1 MVGFGDLWV
10 CCCGLLE
17 DLWLAVGCCGRRI
30 VVAGGVCGGLAVMVL
45 ISGGFFVLFYV
56 APNTVKY
63 LLDHFP
69 KCKQTLEK
77 QSFSLKSFAFANIL
91 R

>member
-45 ISGGFFVLFYV
+45 ISGGFFCFVLRCS
-56 APNTVKY
+56 K
-63 LLDHFP
+63 H
-69 KCKQTLEK
+69 CKIFVG
-77 QSFSLKSFAFANIL
+77 SFS
-91 R
+91 